1 MVKQVKVNNKRTQT
15 MKKQNTQIAKEPTVL
30 YGFDTVQ
37 QLKKQIAEAIGSTDN
52 IGVLKKCLSYVKKQV
67 DTKKVYSSRLQEL
80 NMLTKNFDRYIE
92 NDERSLYIINK

>member
-1 MVKQVKVNNKRTQT
+1 